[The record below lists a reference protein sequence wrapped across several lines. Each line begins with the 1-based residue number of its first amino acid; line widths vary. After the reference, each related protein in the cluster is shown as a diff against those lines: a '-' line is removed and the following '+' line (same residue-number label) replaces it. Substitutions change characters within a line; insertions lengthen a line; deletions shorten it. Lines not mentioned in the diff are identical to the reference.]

1 MNGQHMRV
9 IDATTQ
15 GVELDFD
22 SARAM
27 AGLLVGKVMADA
39 MMVAW
44 YDGATGKGHPD
55 ASECTDKPGWLA
67 YAESHGGELRVNIN
81 HHQYVF
87 IFASA
92 V

>member
-1 MNGQHMRV
+1 MTGQRMQA
-9 IDATTQ
+9 IDVATQ

-27 AGLLVGKVMADA
+27 AGLLAGKVMADV
-39 MMVAW
+39 MMAW

-67 YAESHGGELRVNIN
+67 YAESHGGNL
-81 HHQYVF
+81 
-87 IFASA
+87 
-92 V
+92 

>member
-1 MNGQHMRV
+1 MRV
-9 IDATTQ
+9 IEIATR

-27 AGLLVGKVMADA
+27 ASLLAGKVVGGA
-39 MMVAW
+39 MLVAW
-44 YDGATGKGHPD
+44 FDGKAGKGHPD

-67 YAESHGGELRVNIN
+67 YAESHGGDIRVNIN
-81 HHQYVF
+81 HHEYVF
-87 IFASA
+87 IFAPA